1 MLLVI
6 SSNVAFNFT
15 RSFNCVQVMN
25 IPLGNVCC
33 SKFYVVV
40 LEAWHRH
47 SEEVRNKSV
56 VSSESLKT
64 IAAVSPFCSSNENC
78 MKCCVLLVYNQLYK

>member
-1 MLLVI
+1 MSPSTSPDHLTVY
-6 SSNVAFNFT
+6 
-15 RSFNCVQVMN
+15 R
-25 IPLGNVCC
+25 LGIFIYRHVFC

-40 LEAWHRH
+40 LEAWHSH